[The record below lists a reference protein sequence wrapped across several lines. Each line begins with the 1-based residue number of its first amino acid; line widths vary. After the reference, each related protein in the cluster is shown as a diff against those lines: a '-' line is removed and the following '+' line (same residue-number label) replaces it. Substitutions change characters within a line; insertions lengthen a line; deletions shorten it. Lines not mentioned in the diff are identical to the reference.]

1 MPEST
6 RAKKKPTRLGSRTCL
21 DDTRRGERLWMPLLT
36 TRARRLAD
44 AADRAATLAAFKR
57 TGGLAQA
64 AADRLG
70 APSRSLNRRVVE
82 LGLRA
87 RLTKRYPISERHR
100 VRRKRKRR
108 PAG

>member
-1 MPEST
+1 
-6 RAKKKPTRLGSRTCL
+6 
-21 DDTRRGERLWMPLLT
+21 MPLLT

-44 AADRAATLAAFKR
+44 AADHAATLAAFKR

-64 AADRLG
+64 ADRLG
-70 APSRSLNRRVVE
+70 VPLRSLNRRIVE

-100 VRRKRKRR
+100 VRRTRKRR
-108 PAG
+108 APG